1 MCVLITIKST
11 VNNKSFIFSQF
22 HRVKDHLL
30 FEKELKNSKNNL
42 KLGHVVRYFCKTMLD
57 LAGSSQSKSIW
68 HYKVDP
74 ISLVPTLFL
83 GLAHYQCGS

>member
-1 MCVLITIKST
+1 MCVLIKIKST

-22 HRVKDHLL
+22 HRVKDHL
-30 FEKELKNSKNNL
+30 EKEFKNSKNNL

-74 ISLVPTLFL
+74 ILLVPTLFL
-83 GLAHYQCGS
+83 GLAHCQSGS

>member
-11 VNNKSFIFSQF
+11 VNIFSQF
-22 HRVKDHLL
+22 QRVKDHLL
-30 FEKELKNSKNNL
+30 LEKEFKNSKNNL

-74 ISLVPTLFL
+74 ILLVPTLFL
-83 GLAHYQCGS
+83 GLAHCQSGS

>member
-1 MCVLITIKST
+1 MCVLIKIKSP

-22 HRVKDHLL
+22 HRVKDHL
-30 FEKELKNSKNNL
+30 EKEFKNSKNNL

-74 ISLVPTLFL
+74 ILLVPTLFL
-83 GLAHYQCGS
+83 GLAHCQSGS